1 MDDIIY
7 EQDYTRY
14 ERTAETERAEA
25 IFNQAIDGGFFKA
38 FADAMD
44 KIPKIIVEKDKENYE
59 YLLDRLDAV
68 AKRKHGRI
76 RGIVD
81 YHKWESHIEV
91 FLPFLG
97 FESPEDLELMKEIA
111 EKAHAVTV
119 SPYEDGVRLY
129 IMNNYFEELMT
140 DAHQDYL
147 KFDAIMQDE
156 KLVSM
161 LGVPQLSEEEQY
173 YADRLNA
180 VLDRFEEETDYDRT
194 TVFQAVLAKVMKED
208 EENQTLERIVVIA
221 ETLAEAIGADIY
233 EIAPAV
239 PYTKADLNWM
249 DKKSRSSVEMNDP
262 SSRPAIGSKRDN
274 MADYDTVFVGFPI
287 WWYVAPTIINTFL
300 ESYDLTGKTI
310 VPFATSGGS
319 DMGKTNEKLLPS
331 CAGAKLIEGKVFKSN
346 VTKAEMNK
354 WAEMLSI

>member
-1 MDDIIY
+1 MEDIIF

-14 ERTAETERAEA
+14 EKTPETERAEA

-44 KIPKIIVEKDKENYE
+44 KIPKIIVQKDKENYE
-59 YLLDRLDAV
+59 YLLDRLDAI

-111 EKAHAVTV
+111 DKAHAVTV

-129 IMNNYFEELMT
+129 VMINYFEELMT

-221 ETLAEAIGADIY
+221 EALLG
-233 EIAPAV
+233 
-239 PYTKADLNWM
+239 KA
-249 DKKSRSSVEMNDP
+249 
-262 SSRPAIGSKRDN
+262 
-274 MADYDTVFVGFPI
+274 
-287 WWYVAPTIINTFL
+287 
-300 ESYDLTGKTI
+300 
-310 VPFATSGGS
+310 
-319 DMGKTNEKLLPS
+319 
-331 CAGAKLIEGKVFKSN
+331 
-346 VTKAEMNK
+346 
-354 WAEMLSI
+354 LSEDFDEE

>member
-1 MDDIIY
+1 MEDIIF

-14 ERTAETERAEA
+14 EKTPETERAEA
-25 IFNQAIDGGFFKA
+25 IFNQAIDGGCFKA

-44 KIPKIIVEKDKENYE
+44 KIPKIIVQKDKENYE

-111 EKAHAVTV
+111 DKAHAVTA

-129 IMNNYFEELMT
+129 VMINYFEELMT

-161 LGVPQLSEEEQY
+161 GPEGRLRQGLGLMPKHHLPHIF
-173 YADRLNA
+173 RLGDA
-180 VLDRFEEETDYDRT
+180 GGSGPLLQQIAFFLRHAEG
-194 TVFQAVLAKVMKED
+194 VFYGFFINK
-208 EENQTLERIVVIA
+208 
-221 ETLAEAIGADIY
+221 
-233 EIAPAV
+233 
-239 PYTKADLNWM
+239 
-249 DKKSRSSVEMNDP
+249 RSS
-262 SSRPAIGSKRDN
+262 
-274 MADYDTVFVGFPI
+274 
-287 WWYVAPTIINTFL
+287 FL
-300 ESYDLTGKTI
+300 
-310 VPFATSGGS
+310 
-319 DMGKTNEKLLPS
+319 
-331 CAGAKLIEGKVFKSN
+331 
-346 VTKAEMNK
+346 
-354 WAEMLSI
+354 